1 MTTTGFSDAQEVA
14 QVLLE
19 RGSDPRTKDRH
30 GELPFDMASNDET
43 RAVWRRGR
51 RTESE
56 QKMTCFLGL
65 SHRMEGITGNPII
78 KWFMFFSKMGD
89 RLRDASI
96 LGQTQWSSHP
106 FILILI
112 RLPLKRFLFGRHGT

>member
-43 RAVWRRGR
+43 RAVLEERSSDGKW
-51 RTESE
+51 TEDD
-56 QKMTCFLGL
+56 L
-65 SHRMEGITGNPII
+65 
-78 KWFMFFSKMGD
+78 FFGFV
-89 RLRDASI
+89 
-96 LGQTQWSSHP
+96 P
-106 FILILI
+106 
-112 RLPLKRFLFGRHGT
+112 

>member
-43 RAVWRRGR
+43 RAVLEER
-51 RTESE
+51 
-56 QKMTCFLGL
+56 
-65 SHRMEGITGNPII
+65 
-78 KWFMFFSKMGD
+78 
-89 RLRDASI
+89 
-96 LGQTQWSSHP
+96 SSDG
-106 FILILI
+106 
-112 RLPLKRFLFGRHGT
+112 K